1 MLTVLVKCDEDL
13 WMKQTVP
20 DVSTE
25 MLTTNILGGFSV
37 SLPCWLC
44 FRVGGSS
51 VAENDSSVGGI
62 LSGSLLAANVPR
74 LYVHDVQVWLILRH
88 LSRPL

>member
-1 MLTVLVKCDEDL
+1 
-13 WMKQTVP
+13 MKQTVP

-25 MLTTNILGGFSV
+25 MLTTNILGGFGV

-44 FRVGGSS
+44 FRVGGSRCG

-62 LSGSLLAANVPR
+62 LSGSPLAANAPR
-74 LYVHDVQVWLILRH
+74 LCVHDVQVWLILRH